1 MLDKYET
8 IFNIQSLS
16 NYLQRIE
23 GGKELKCRFFFKAF
37 LQVFSNLPQK
47 CFFDVNLFVIELLI
61 EWFLSNQPLQR
72 KALEKFLIPGT
83 KEKNILATKLYSKK
97 ILNVYFLHLNA
108 RITLE
113 IQTNDILLMTLRL
126 GHLG

>member
-1 MLDKYET
+1 MLCHYKTMLTQKKFSESGR
-8 IFNIQSLS
+8 N
-16 NYLQRIE
+16 
-23 GGKELKCRFFFKAF
+23 LKIKGFKFF
-37 LQVFSNLPQK
+37 SS
-47 CFFDVNLFVIELLI
+47 FFDVNLFVIELLI